1 MSRFLL
7 VTPDT
12 AYDRRFRA
20 AVEGRLPGDVQTV
33 FNAALPD
40 TPDELLGRSIGEV
53 PSVVLLGPGVPVDKA
68 LMLAAV
74 FDVQRPEVSLV
85 LIVPEDPSVAL
96 AALRAG
102 FRDVVDVHADE
113 ETLRVA
119 LTRATDAADSRRRAL
134 PGTGH
139 AISANGAYPNGHS
152 SSRPDS
158 RVIVV
163 ASPKG
168 GVGKTTVAANL
179 AVGLGRI
186 APMNTIIVDLDVQ
199 FGDVAAALRLNP
211 EHSLT
216 DAVNGPASQDAL
228 VLKTFLTVHPASI
241 YALCTPSNPVEGDR
255 ITGEQVTHLLDQLS
269 GQFQYVIV
277 DTAPGMGEHAL
288 AALEAATDVVFVTG
302 MDVPGVRGMRKQ
314 MDLLNEL
321 SLIPQEVQV
330 VVNAADRSNGLSVQD
345 VEATIKH
352 HVDLVV
358 PRSKMASYATN
369 RGEPLLLHSPKDKA
383 AKKFRE
389 LVAMFD
395 PNYSAPRR
403 GSHRK
408 AVGA

>member
-33 FNAALPD
+33 VDAALPD

-53 PSVVLLGPGVPVDKA
+53 PSVVLLGPGVAVEA
-68 LMLAAV
+68 AFLLAAV
-74 FDVQRPEVSLV
+74 FDVQRPEVSLILV
-85 LIVPEDPSVAL
+85 AEDDPALAL
-96 AALRAG
+96 AAMRAG
-102 FRDVVDVHADE
+102 FRDVIDVAADE
-113 ETLRVA
+113 ETLRIA
-119 LTRATDAADSRRRAL
+119 LTRATDAADSRRRSL
-134 PGTGH
+134 PGTGGG
-139 AISANGAYPNGHS
+139 SAGAYPAGHS

-158 RVIVV
+158 RIIVV
-163 ASPKG
+163 TSPKG
-168 GVGKTTVAANL
+168 GVGKTTIAVNL

-199 FGDVAAALRLNP
+199 FGDVAAALRLAP

-228 VLKTFLTVHPASI
+228 VLKTFLSVHPSSV

-255 ITGEQVTHLLDQLS
+255 ISGEQVTHLLDQLS
-269 GQFQYVIV
+269 GQFQYVVV

-288 AALEAATDVVFVTG
+288 AALEAATDAVFIAG
-302 MDVPGVRGMRKQ
+302 MDVPGIRGMRKQ

-321 SLIPQEVQV
+321 SLMPQEVKV
-330 VVNAADRSNGLSVQD
+330 VVNAADRNTGLTVQD
-345 VEATIKH
+345 IEATVKNP
-352 HVDLVV
+352 VDLMI
-358 PRSKMASYATN
+358 PRSKMATYATN

-383 AKKFRE
+383 AKQLRT
-389 LVAMFD
+389 LVDMFA
-395 PNYSAPRR
+395 PSSPAPRR
-403 GSHRK
+403 GIHRK

>member
-1 MSRFLL
+1 MSRYLL

-33 FNAALPD
+33 FNAMLPN

-53 PSVVLLGPGVPVDKA
+53 PSVVLLGPGIAVDQA
-68 LMLAAV
+68 LMLASI
-74 FDVQRPEVSLV
+74 FDVQRPEVSLILV
-85 LIVPEDPSVAL
+85 AAEDPAL
-96 AALRAG
+96 AIAAMRAG
-102 FRDVVDVHADE
+102 FRDVLDVAADE

-134 PGTGH
+134 PGAGH
-139 AISANGAYPNGHS
+139 GAVPTVGYANGHS

-168 GVGKTTVAANL
+168 GVGKTTIAANL
-179 AVGLGRI
+179 AVGLGKI

-199 FGDVAAALRLNP
+199 FGDVAAALRLAP

-255 ITGEQVTHLLDQLS
+255 ITGEQVTHLLDQLT

-288 AALEAATDVVFVTG
+288 AALEAATDVVFVAG
-302 MDVPGVRGMRKQ
+302 MDVPGVRGMRRQ

-321 SLIPQEVQV
+321 SLVPQDVKV
-330 VVNAADRSNGLSVQD
+330 VVNAADRNNGLSVQD
-345 VEATIKH
+345 VEATIKN
-352 HVDLVV
+352 HVDLMI
-358 PRSKMASYATN
+358 PRSKMAGYATN

-383 AKKFRE
+383 SKKLRE

-395 PNYSAPRR
+395 PDYTAPRR
-403 GSHRK
+403 GNHRK